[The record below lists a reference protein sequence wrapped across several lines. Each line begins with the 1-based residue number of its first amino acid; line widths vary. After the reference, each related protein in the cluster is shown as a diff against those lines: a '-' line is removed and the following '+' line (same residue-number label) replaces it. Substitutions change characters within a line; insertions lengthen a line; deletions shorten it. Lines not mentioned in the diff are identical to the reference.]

1 MSYHS
6 IVKLS
11 DKWINENLLLVS
23 LLLPPTRV
31 SVGSCRGQRDDAGV
45 LPAVRAAAGSA
56 GPQVDPHVDLPAI
69 PGWLGGG
76 GLRED
81 FF

>member
-11 DKWINENLLLVS
+11 DKWIDENLLLVS
-23 LLLPPTRV
+23 LFLSPTRV

-45 LPAVRAAAGSA
+45 LPAVWAAAGSA
-56 GPQVDPHVDLPAI
+56 RPQVDPHVDLPAL

-76 GLRED
+76 GLRAD
-81 FF
+81 FI